1 MLKIRGLNYSYDN
14 VKNVLD
20 NINFTIEEGKVYC
33 LLGENGSGKTTLFKC
48 LNGEVKCNLKK
59 IVCNDDILFIH
70 DEMKF
75 YYYLTGKEYIS
86 LIMNFKS
93 RSFNKEYYEYLLYK
107 LKMEDKIN
115 NKIFSY
121 SLGMKH
127 KLVLITAFLLNYK
140 YILMDEPFT
149 ALDYI
154 SSEIVIDIVREYVK
168 KNRAI
173 VISTHMLDI
182 AQEIGDKILL
192 LKDGKI
198 VELENSFEN
207 SKELKKKI
215 KEINEK
221 LL

>member
-1 MLKIRGLNYSYDN
+1 MLEISGLSYSYDN
-14 VKNVLD
+14 TKNILN
-20 NINFTIEEGKVYC
+20 NINFTIKEGNVYC
-33 LLGENGSGKTTLFKC
+33 LLGENGAGKTTLFKC
-48 LNGEVKCNLKK
+48 LNGEFKCSLNKA
-59 IVCNDDILFIH
+59 ICNDDILFIH

-75 YYYLTGKEYIS
+75 YYYLTGKEYIN
-86 LIMNFKS
+86 LIMNLKNQ
-93 RSFNKEYYEYLLYK
+93 SFNKGYYESLLYK
-107 LKMEDKIN
+107 LKMEEKIN

-127 KLVLITAFLLNYK
+127 KLVLITAFLLDYK

-182 AQEIGDKILL
+182 AQEIGDEILL
-192 LKDGKI
+192 LNDGKI

-207 SKELKKKI
+207 SKELKKRI
-215 KEINEK
+215 KE
-221 LL
+221 LT